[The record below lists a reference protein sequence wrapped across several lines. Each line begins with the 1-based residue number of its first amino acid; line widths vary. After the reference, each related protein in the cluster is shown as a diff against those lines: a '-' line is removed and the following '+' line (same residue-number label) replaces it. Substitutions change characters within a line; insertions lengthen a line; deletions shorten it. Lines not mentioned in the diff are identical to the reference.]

1 MYNCCVL
8 CVGLLSSDTYMK
20 IAKEQ
25 EMERQTRRNKK
36 AAKQRTSKSGKRR
49 KHVADDEP
57 EDDIPVMHVVS
68 TTIDA
73 PEVPAVV
80 ARSTIIIIIIIVT
93 VDWCYVI
100 TYSLALASASRD
112 DVSTC
117 GSPRG
122 HS

>member
-1 MYNCCVL
+1 MQLL
-8 CVGLLSSDTYMK
+8 CVGLPSSDTYMK

-73 PEVPAVV
+73 PEVLAAVAKSRV
-80 ARSTIIIIIIIVT
+80 VVSVST
-93 VDWCYVI
+93 
-100 TYSLALASASRD
+100 SRSRD
-112 DVSTC
+112 MPTNDM
-117 GSPRG
+117 PRPIFG
-122 HS
+122 QIVQATVRSVNGL